1 MTDKSTQTNHGNLD
15 AGGSKKHIK
24 AGEAIMVQGERGD
37 SAYIIESGKVEI
49 TLQAPDN
56 TEKIVGTRGPGA
68 MIGEMAIIDNAPRTA
83 TVRALEDC
91 ILLEITAD
99 DFSNRLDHSD
109 PILKMTIQVILTRYR
124 DTLIR
129 ANIAG
134 ENRNRPPPEVA
145 ELTHAKHS
153 NAVESVKISNEFKA
167 ALDNGEVSLHYQ
179 PIVNLK
185 TGEISGFESLM
196 RWEHPE
202 RGFISP
208 SIFIPIAEESG
219 AILKASQWALKESC
233 AALQRLEQR
242 TGYNSDL
249 FMSVNFTSRDFAAE
263 GFVDSVYETLS
274 RSDVKPSQLHIE
286 ITERMLIDQPESARD
301 TLQMCRKAGID
312 ISIDDFGTGYS
323 SLSYLQY
330 FPISTLKIDRSF
342 IKDMHENEGSM
353 ALVKSIIALG
363 KNMNM
368 KIIAEGVEKL
378 EEAQILRDLDCDMA
392 QGYYFA
398 KPMSEI
404 QITGFIKDTSKIEF

>member
-1 MTDKSTQTNHGNLD
+1 
-15 AGGSKKHIK
+15 
-24 AGEAIMVQGERGD
+24 MVQGERGD